1 MQKEKEK
8 SNSELKEGRLEI
20 SQVDNRKTIE
30 RINKTKVGFVRRLI
44 KLENFSQTDHENKQ
58 KKKKRKIQI
67 TKVRNE
73 SGDSTTNFKEIKMNK
88 REL

>member
-58 KKKKRKIQI
+58 KKKKRG
-67 TKVRNE
+67 R
-73 SGDSTTNFKEIKMNK
+73 FKLLK
-88 REL
+88 

>member
-1 MQKEKEK
+1 MHKEKEEP
-8 SNSELKEGRLEI
+8 NSKLKEGRLET
-20 SQVDNRKTIE
+20 SQIDNRKTIE

-44 KLENFSQTDHENKQ
+44 KLENFSQTDHENK

-67 TKVRNE
+67 IKVRNE
-73 SGDSTTNFKEIKMNK
+73 CRDSTTNFKEIKVNK

>member
-8 SNSELKEGRLEI
+8 SNSEQKEGRLEI

-44 KLENFSQTDHENKQ
+44 KLENFSQTDHENKTKQ
-58 KKKKRKIQI
+58 KK
-67 TKVRNE
+67 
-73 SGDSTTNFKEIKMNK
+73 
-88 REL
+88 

>member
-8 SNSELKEGRLEI
+8 SDSEQKEGRLEI

-44 KLENFSQTDHENKQ
+44 KLENFSQTDHENKT
-58 KKKKRKIQI
+58 KKRG
-67 TKVRNE
+67 R
-73 SGDSTTNFKEIKMNK
+73 FKLLK
-88 REL
+88 